1 MFNLTT
7 GTLANTAGITRLTI
21 GVTNKDGKRAAMEF
35 HAANTAA
42 PLFVQDPAARES
54 EDADAL
60 LLAGWE
66 RDGDLWRDP
75 ISGTLYYAAN
85 ADLVLWMR
93 NLCDAIAAGEYVEYD
108 SSKFT
113 EARRVDGE
121 HRVAYGAKSAPAIC
135 TRCHKYVTTDN
146 YYPNHCA
153 CAR

>member
-1 MFNLTT
+1 MFN
-7 GTLANTAGITRLTI
+7 GTLANTAGVTRLTL

-35 HAANTAA
+35 RAANTTA
-42 PLFVQDPAARES
+42 PLLFRDPAQAES

-66 RDGDLWRDP
+66 RDGALWRDP
-75 ISGTLYYAAN
+75 ISGTLYYASN

-93 NLCDAIAAGEYVEYD
+93 NLCDAIAAGEYVTYD
-108 SSKFT
+108 SDKFA

-121 HRVAYGAKSAPAIC
+121 HRVAYGAKPGPAIC
-135 TRCHKYVTTDN
+135 ATCRRYVTDDN

-153 CAR
+153 CPR